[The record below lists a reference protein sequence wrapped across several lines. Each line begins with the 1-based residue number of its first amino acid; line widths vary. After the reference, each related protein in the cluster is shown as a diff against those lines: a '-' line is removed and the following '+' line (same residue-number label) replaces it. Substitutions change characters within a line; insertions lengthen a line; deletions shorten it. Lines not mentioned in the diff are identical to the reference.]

1 MKKFVSF
8 LTLAVT
14 TLVFFSSCFQKYR
27 EPEADDGTGVSAAS
41 KWDWKGTA
49 PFSGI
54 LGGQQRIA
62 PTNSQIIIAISNKA
76 GILTSGIIEPLT
88 NDGRTSRTYG
98 IALDQKLKPGIYV
111 LTDQSTTNFQFTY
124 SPDQESLPGRPL
136 KVFTKYK
143 LVVKLIRNDDDIV
156 EGYFYGKIMNMQ
168 NTSEII
174 DVKDAYFRID
184 KSGATI
190 ID

>member
-8 LTLAVT
+8 VVLALT

-27 EPEADDGTGVSAAS
+27 EPEADDGTGVSASS

-54 LGGQQRIA
+54 LGGVQRNA
-62 PTNSQIIIAISNKA
+62 PANSEIPKAISNKA
-76 GILTSGIIEPLT
+76 GILTAGIIEPLT
-88 NDGRTSRTYG
+88 NDGRSSRTYG
-98 IALDQKLKPGIYV
+98 IALDQKLKPGIYI

-124 SPDQESLPGRPL
+124 SPDQEPNPGKPL
-136 KVFTKYK
+136 TVFTKYK
-143 LVVKLIRNDDDIV
+143 LVVKLIRNDEDVV

-168 NTSEII
+168 NNSEIME
-174 DVKDAYFRID
+174 VKDAYFRID